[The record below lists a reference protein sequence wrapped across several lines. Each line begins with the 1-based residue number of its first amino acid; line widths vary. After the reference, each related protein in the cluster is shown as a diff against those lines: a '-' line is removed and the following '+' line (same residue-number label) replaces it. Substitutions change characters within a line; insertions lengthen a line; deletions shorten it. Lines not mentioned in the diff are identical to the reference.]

1 MKSKVAI
8 FSTRSSSVEHCVRS
22 LFRELDWEARVPR
35 GASVVVKPNLSWP
48 GRDKAPIANTSAEV
62 LDAVLKVLGERT
74 DRVVVGEAD
83 GTRFSVDECFE
94 ASGYGDVV
102 KRNGARWLN
111 FSRART
117 EPVGVAALEGFELPS
132 ELLHCDVFVTLPK
145 LKTHGLTYFTGTL
158 KNQWGCIPRHDRIL
172 LHKLLDEL
180 IVELNAL
187 LKPSLCLMDGVL
199 CMEGRGPVNGRGVRL
214 DLLLGSSDP
223 VALDATAMRTV
234 GLDPEKCRHVKLAA
248 ERGLGNF
255 EEKDIELAGE
265 TVEPLRVEPAKSE
278 WTVGLMNYLTRYS
291 FFTNRIL
298 LNNRLFGVGKKTVSV
313 LRKFGAA

>member
-8 FSTRSSSVEHCVRS
+8 FSTRSSSVEHCVRA
-22 LFRELDWEARVPR
+22 LFRELDWEDRVPR

-48 GRDKAPIANTSAEV
+48 GRDKAPFTNTSPEV
-62 LDAVLKVLGERT
+62 LDAALKVLGERT
-74 DRVVVGEAD
+74 DRIIVGESD
-83 GTRFSVDECFE
+83 GTRFSVDECFQ
-94 ASGYGDVV
+94 ASGYADVV
-102 KRNGARWLN
+102 EKNGARWVN

-117 EPVGVAALEGFELPS
+117 EPVDVAAMRGFELPS

-172 LHKLLDEL
+172 LHKNLDEL

-187 LKPSLCLMDGVL
+187 LKPSICLMDGVF

-223 VALDATAMRTV
+223 VALDVTAMRTA
-234 GLDPEKCRHVKLAA
+234 GLDPAKCRHAVLAA
-248 ERGLGNF
+248 QRGLGSF
-255 EEKDIELAGE
+255 DEKDIELAGE
-265 TVEPLRVEPAKSE
+265 TVQTARVEPARSE
-278 WTVGLMNYLTRYS
+278 WTVRLMNYLTRYR

-298 LNNRLFGVGKKTVSV
+298 LDNRLFSLGKRAVSV
-313 LRKFGAA
+313 LRRFGAA

>member
-8 FSTRSSSVEHCVRS
+8 FSTHSSSVEHCVRG
-22 LFRELDWEARVPR
+22 LFRELDWEALVPR
-35 GASVVVKPNLSWP
+35 DASVVVKPNLSWP
-48 GRDKAPIANTSAEV
+48 GRDKAPISNTSAEV
-62 LDAVLKVLGERT
+62 LDAVLKVLKERT
-74 DRVVVGEAD
+74 DRLIVGESD

-94 ASGYGDVV
+94 ASGYADVV
-102 KRNGARWLN
+102 KRNGARWVN
-111 FSRART
+111 FSRAQT
-117 EPVGVAALEGFELPS
+117 EPVDVAGLRGFELPS
-132 ELLHCDVFVTLPK
+132 DLLHCDVFVSLPK

-172 LHKLLDEL
+172 LHKRLDEL

-187 LKPSLCLMDGVL
+187 LKPSICIMDGVL
-199 CMEGRGPVNGRGVRL
+199 CMEGRGPVNGRGIRL

-223 VALDATAMRTV
+223 VALDATSMRTV
-234 GLDPEKCRHVKLAA
+234 GLDPANCRHVVLAA

-255 EEKDIELAGE
+255 HEKDIELAGE
-265 TVEPLRVEPAKSE
+265 KVQAARVEPAKSE

-298 LNNRLFGVGKKTVSV
+298 LNNRLFSLGKRAVSV
-313 LRKFGAA
+313 LRRFGAA